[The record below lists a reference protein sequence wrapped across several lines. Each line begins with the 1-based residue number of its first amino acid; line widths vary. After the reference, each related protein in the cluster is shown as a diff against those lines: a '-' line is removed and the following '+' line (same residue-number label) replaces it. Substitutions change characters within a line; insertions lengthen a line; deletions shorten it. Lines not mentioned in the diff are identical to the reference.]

1 MSSFLALIAFWLL
14 WKILLKHLWKKI
26 CDKKSVEDGSASVS
40 AAHYCKS
47 QEHCDNIYDKMSFD
61 QLCIEVKSTK
71 EEIQLL
77 QETDTNNNA
86 ATFYDYREIL
96 NIKIE
101 AVNYR
106 IRQIALTNDVINKN

>member
-1 MSSFLALIAFWLL
+1 
-14 WKILLKHLWKKI
+14 
-26 CDKKSVEDGSASVS
+26 
-40 AAHYCKS
+40 
-47 QEHCDNIYDKMSFD
+47 MSFD